1 MEVTKDML
9 KRQITC
15 NYQNITWF
23 VCAVLSQDNEDML
36 KDVNAFLNSVSDVIL
51 NNNDEEDDCE

>member
-36 KDVNAFLNSVSDVIL
+36 KDVNSFLNSVSDVIL